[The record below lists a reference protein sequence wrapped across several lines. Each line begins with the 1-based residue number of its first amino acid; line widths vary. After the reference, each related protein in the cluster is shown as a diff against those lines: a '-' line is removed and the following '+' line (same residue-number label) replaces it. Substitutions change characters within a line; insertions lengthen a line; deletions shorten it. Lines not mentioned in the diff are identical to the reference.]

1 MKKINI
7 LLAVLGI
14 VLLSSCE
21 GFLDVK
27 PSNSTDAE
35 TSILTA
41 GDAKVVINGLMRKMA
56 SSDYYGRNFIMYGD
70 AKGGDFAI
78 ASQGRG
84 LDALYVFN
92 HSATSN
98 SYSGFWSQL
107 YHNILQANN
116 LIMNIEKI
124 EADGKGSTTLSDYK
138 GQALAARAL
147 MYFDLVRLYG
157 KPYTMDKTSLGVP
170 LVLEPLEET
179 AQPTRATVEAVY
191 TQIVKDLADAEPI
204 ISKAVGTVA
213 VKGYINYYG
222 VKAIQ
227 ARVNLTMGKY
237 PEALAA
243 AEVVITSGKYNL
255 YKYTSDPTDKDEW
268 ISSWSTQFGTESIF
282 ELAVYPSEADL
293 LTGSLGY
300 YLLRTAKISGAMG
313 WFMASDFFLNRLKE
327 DPTDVRWGIMDYDET
342 SKTRFGSCLKYAGLD
357 LKGDKG
363 TTSAVNIKVIR
374 LSEMYLIA
382 AEAAFSQ
389 PTPDKVKA
397 STYLNAIRKRSPAL
411 VASTSETVTLDMII
425 NEKSKELFAEGQRY
439 FDMIRLNRTI
449 TFNDDFIKPAVI
461 ITHRTISIDRTFYKA
476 ILPIPKGEMD
486 ANPAIAS
493 QQNPGY

>member
-27 PSNSTDAE
+27 PSNSASSE
-35 TSILTA
+35 TSITSVA
-41 GDAKVVINGLMRKMA
+41 DAKVAINGLMRKMA

-107 YHNILQANN
+107 YNNILQANN
-116 LIMNIEKI
+116 LIVRIGEI
-124 EADGKGSTTLSDYK
+124 EAAGKGSAALSEYK

-157 KPYTMDKTSLGVP
+157 KPYNMDKTSLGVP
-170 LVLEPLEET
+170 LVLEPLDAS
-179 AQPTRATVEAVY
+179 AQPTRATVDAVY
-191 TQIVKDLADAEPI
+191 TQIVKDLADAEPLV
-204 ISKAVGTVA
+204 SKSVGTVA
-213 VKGYINYYG
+213 IKGYINFYA

-227 ARVNLTMGKY
+227 AKVNLAMGKY

-243 AEVVITSGKYNL
+243 AEAVITSNKYSL
-255 YKYTSDPTDKDEW
+255 YANDKW
-268 ISSWSTQFGTESIF
+268 VGSWSTQFGSESIF

-313 WFMASDFFLNRLKE
+313 WFMASDYYLARLNE

-342 SKTRFGSCLKYAGLD
+342 SKTRFGSCLKYAGVD

-397 STYLNAIRKRSPAL
+397 STYLNAIRKRAPAL
-411 VASTSETVTLDMII
+411 AASTSTTVTLDMII
-425 NEKSKELFAEGQRY
+425 DEKSKEFFAEGLRY

-461 ITHRTISIDRTFYKA
+461 ITHRTVSIDRTFYKT
-476 ILPIPKGEMD
+476 ILPIPKSEMD
-486 ANPAIAS
+486 ANPAIAG

>member
-27 PSNSTDAE
+27 PSNSASSE
-35 TSILTA
+35 TSITSVA
-41 GDAKVVINGLMRKMA
+41 DAKVAISGLMRKMA

-107 YHNILQANN
+107 YNNILQANN
-116 LIMNIEKI
+116 LIARIAEI
-124 EADGKGSTTLSDYK
+124 EAAGKGSTALSEYK

-157 KPYTMDKTSLGVP
+157 KPYNMDKTSLGVP
-170 LVLEPLEET
+170 LVLEPLDAS

-204 ISKAVGTVA
+204 VSKAVGTVA
-213 VKGYINYYG
+213 IKGYINYYA

-227 ARVNLTMGKY
+227 AKVNLEMGKY

-243 AEVVITSGKYNL
+243 AEAVILAPGKYTL
-255 YKYTSDPTDKDEW
+255 YANDKW
-268 ISSWSTQFGTESIF
+268 VGSWSTQFGSESIF

-293 LTGSLGY
+293 LTSSLGY

-313 WFMASDFFLNRLKE
+313 WFMASDYYLARLNQ
-327 DPTDVRWGIMDYDET
+327 DATDVRWGIMDYDET
-342 SKTRFGSCLKYAGLD
+342 SKTRFGSCLKYAGVD

-397 STYLNAIRKRSPAL
+397 STYLNAIRKRAPAL
-411 VASTSETVTLDMII
+411 APSTSTTVTLDMII
-425 NEKSKELFAEGQRY
+425 DEKSKEFFAEGLRY

-476 ILPIPKGEMD
+476 ILPIPKSELD
-486 ANPAIAS
+486 ANPAIKP
-493 QQNPGY
+493 QQNSGY